1 MKDGL
6 YVMPIAVKNGKIIP
20 LKDMISG
27 EEVGKVLAKSVI
39 DALISILDPRKSNDT
54 NGGE

>member
-20 LKDMISG
+20 LKDMMSG
-27 EEVGKVLAKSVI
+27 EEVGQVLAKSVI
-39 DALISILDPRKSNDT
+39 DALISILDPSKSNDI
-54 NGGE
+54 NRGE

>member
-20 LKDMISG
+20 LKDMMSG
-27 EEVGKVLAKSVI
+27 EEVGQVLAKSVI